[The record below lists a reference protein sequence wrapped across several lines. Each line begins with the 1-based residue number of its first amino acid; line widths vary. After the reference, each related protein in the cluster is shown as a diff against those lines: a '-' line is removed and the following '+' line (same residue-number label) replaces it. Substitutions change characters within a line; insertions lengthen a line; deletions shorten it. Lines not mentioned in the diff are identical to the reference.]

1 MIINKEIIKY
11 KGENTEFF
19 TKGKEYTVLSW
30 TPKGGIT
37 VVSDTGEF
45 HSLTENY
52 WPDHFDVVK
61 KSEKSIELGYPGQDK
76 VAVESVSITYWQD
89 DPESEEP
96 QAITLSTK
104 DLGAGHF
111 IGISTDKWEIND
123 VNELTDLLND
133 FKRRAGL

>member
-1 MIINKEIIKY
+1 MIKQGDFIKY
-11 KGENTEFF
+11 KGENNEFF
-19 TKGKEYTVLSW
+19 TKGKEYEILSQ
-30 TPKGGIT
+30 TTKGGIT
-37 VVSDTGEF
+37 VVSDTGYS

-52 WPDHFDVVK
+52 WPDHFDVVG
-61 KSEKSIELGYPGQDK
+61 KSGKSIELGYPGQDK

-111 IGISTDKWEIND
+111 IGISTNKWEIND
-123 VNELTDLLND
+123 VDELIDLLND